1 MTYKLLADA
10 VVLLHLAWIVF
21 LFAGAVWGRKYRA
34 VRILHLSGLSF
45 AIVSEIMDWI
55 CPLTHLEAWLR
66 SRHDP
71 ALTYTGSFIAHYVE
85 KLIYIDI
92 SRTAVFILTILLV
105 AFNLWMYYGKK
116 QHTG

>member
-1 MTYKLLADA
+1 MTYKLLADG

-21 LFAGAVWGRKYRA
+21 LFIGAIWGRKYRA
-34 VRILHLSGLSF
+34 VMIIHLVGLSF

-85 KLIYIDI
+85 ELIYIDI
-92 SRTAVFILTILLV
+92 SRTVVLALTILLV
-105 AFNLWMYYGKK
+105 SFNLWLYRRSRK
-116 QHTG
+116 H